1 MELAEAMRTNGAV
14 RTFTDEPIA
23 PAVLHRI
30 LDNARFAPSGGN
42 RQPWRVIVVR
52 DPGLRRE
59 LADRSAS
66 TWRRYLAE
74 QAAGFR
80 AFNPIEPAPPDVK
93 IPDDL
98 PGHPMLDDI
107 EHVPE
112 VLVVVAD
119 LRAMAVMDR
128 DLDRYSLVAGASIYP
143 FVQNLLLAARDEGL
157 GGVLTT
163 FLAASEPEVAPRLD
177 LPEHH
182 AIVAMVGLGRP
193 TRQVTRLRR
202 KPVEAF
208 ATIDTFGGPALVP

>member
-1 MELAEAMRTNGAV
+1 MELVEVMRTNGSV
-14 RTFTDEPIA
+14 RTFTDEPIE
-23 PAVLHRI
+23 PHVLHRI

-42 RQPWRVIVVR
+42 RQPWHVIVVR
-52 DPGLRRE
+52 DRDLRRD
-59 LADRSAS
+59 LAARSAR

-80 AFNPIEPAPPDVK
+80 AFNPIDPAPADVE

-98 PGHPMLDDI
+98 PAHPMLDHI
-107 EHVPE
+107 EGVPE
-112 VLVVVAD
+112 LLVVIAD

-143 FVQNLLLAARDEGL
+143 FVHNLLLAARNEGL

-163 FLAASEPEVAPRLD
+163 FLAASEPEVAPRLG

-182 AIVAMVGLGRP
+182 AIAAMVGLGRP
-193 TRQVTRLRR
+193 VREVTRLRR
-202 KPVEAF
+202 NPVEAF
-208 ATIDTFGGPALVP
+208 TTIDTFDGPALHP

>member
-42 RQPWRVIVVR
+42 RQPWHVIVVR

-59 LADRSAS
+59 LADRSAR

-80 AFNPIEPAPPDVK
+80 AFNPIEPAPADVE

-107 EHVPE
+107 ERVPE

-119 LRAMAVMDR
+119 LRVMAVMDR

-163 FLAASEPEVAPRLD
+163 FLAASEPDVAPRLG

-193 TRQVTRLRR
+193 VRQVTRLRR
-202 KPVEAF
+202 EPVEAF
-208 ATIDTFGGPALVP
+208 ATIDAFDGPALVP